1 MTWNF
6 EKTIIYNYRPAT
18 LKLNPPRRGRVYLF
32 FLVKKK
38 HLEALYWIYIWLDLN
53 IMAAEYTDG
62 EVVRMSLDSYC
73 EVPVETL
80 PVHTVEL
87 DSFLIS
93 AFEVTVGQYKLFLDA
108 KRKEEKQ
115 YRLPDVVDLYSL
127 TDNHPIVGVTWY
139 EATVFCEWAGMRL
152 PTEAEWEYAARGG
165 LTDKRFAN
173 GGRLKHADANFKG
186 KGEIDIWGQTSPVA
200 SFKPNNYGLFDV
212 MGNVWEWCED
222 LYDENYYLVSEAENP
237 KGPESTP
244 MERRVIRGG
253 SWMSFKHFLRVALR
267 NYQNPEMKNNYT
279 GFRCVVDLN

>member
-1 MTWNF
+1 MYKYFISSLLFALVLLGGCSESPTKPIERSQTRTKSADN
-6 EKTIIYNYRPAT
+6 ELSKEIIWQTDSAKMVLIPEGSFQMGDALKDPEEFMRP
-18 LKLNPPRRGRVYLF
+18 
-32 FLVKKK
+32 
-38 HLEALYWIYIWLDLN
+38 
-53 IMAAEYTDG
+53 
-62 EVVRMSLDSYC
+62 SLPTHQVSVNGFYMDAC
-73 EVPVETL
+73 EVTL
-80 PVHTVEL
+80 
-87 DSFLIS
+87 
-93 AFEVTVGQYKLFLDA
+93 GQYKQFLQATEHPPLPDWVAKIAPDDNYPVIGVNWFDA
-108 KRKEEKQ
+108 KAYAEW
-115 YRLPDVVDLYSL
+115 
-127 TDNHPIVGVTWY
+127 VGK
-139 EATVFCEWAGMRL
+139 RL

-222 LYDENYYLVSEAENP
+222 LYDENYYAVSPVENP
-237 KGPESTP
+237 GGPESTP

>member
-1 MTWNF
+1 MA
-6 EKTIIYNYRPAT
+6 KIAPDDNY
-18 LKLNPPRRGRVYLF
+18 
-32 FLVKKK
+32 
-38 HLEALYWIYIWLDLN
+38 
-53 IMAAEYTDG
+53 
-62 EVVRMSLDSYC
+62 
-73 EVPVETL
+73 PVIG
-80 PVHTVEL
+80 VNW
-87 DSFLIS
+87 F
-93 AFEVTVGQYKLFLDA
+93 DA
-108 KRKEEKQ
+108 KAYAEW
-115 YRLPDVVDLYSL
+115 
-127 TDNHPIVGVTWY
+127 VGK
-139 EATVFCEWAGMRL
+139 RL

-222 LYDENYYLVSEAENP
+222 LYDENYYAVSPVENP
-237 KGPESTP
+237 GGPESTP